1 MLAAAEL
8 LEDDDGVLDGDGVLG
23 AEDEDVD
30 EEGDESPPDFSE
42 LDEPELDSPEPA
54 FLPLSRLSVR

>member
-8 LEDDDGVLDGDGVLG
+8 LEDDDGVLDVDGVLG

-30 EEGDESPPDFSE
+30 EEDDESPPDFSE